1 MVTGAIKHVYVI
13 KLAREAPYIVSR
25 LSDFLSR
32 SEVHPT
38 TEVCPQCRQVHSTP
52 DAKLRAGDAGVKKSE
67 S

>member
-32 SEVHPT
+32 SEVRPST
-38 TEVCPQCRQVHSTP
+38 KVCQCRQVHSAP
-52 DAKLRAGDAGVKKSE
+52 DAKPREGDASVKKSE